1 MLRRPIL
8 FSFRRFRRGIIED
21 ASLSVLSV
29 CPVADRSEEG
39 EENITKLNLRYEGVT
54 VRSMSLEGTWLLH
67 EFRAAAFGRRQWER
81 KRKPVGRTT
90 LLRLIH
96 EHADAVPVG
105 IRASGAPLTRWTSA
119 SRGPVRRGSLISK
132 TANWF
137 VQFSPLYDCTGVGR
151 PRLDPK
157 RGGPPVP

>member
-1 MLRRPIL
+1 M
-8 FSFRRFRRGIIED
+8 
-21 ASLSVLSV
+21 
-29 CPVADRSEEG
+29 
-39 EENITKLNLRYEGVT
+39 
-54 VRSMSLEGTWLLH
+54 
-67 EFRAAAFGRRQWER
+67 
-81 KRKPVGRTT
+81 
-90 LLRLIH
+90 LRLIH

-105 IRASGAPLTRWTSA
+105 IRASGAPLARWTSA

-157 RGGPPVP
+157 RGGPPSHRGKPSRRSLFRPASPVYRWTSNAALCRTVRARRSSVRQIPRYESLFTEVLARRALDGMDRRQGD